1 MNQTEQQEV
10 STEEM
15 ESNPLQPHLLKV
27 VHQLPGRIR
36 YRYELLKNPKLVDSK
51 LRYHLEQI
59 PGVTD
64 VRINRKICS
73 LVVYYD
79 TPAHNRVEKRL
90 KTIALDSIIEE
101 QYQPVEEDLPS
112 LSGVIQASSAL
123 AFSSI
128 SNNNRL
134 NATFTSLAALPLLI
148 EGSKEFFQEGLTSKV
163 LESAAVAISIYRK
176 DYIAANSTSAM
187 LALGEYIEETT
198 SHKSDD
204 LLKELAKPSVKEAW
218 IERIVDNITIEEKI
232 KPEDIQ
238 VGDLVVVGAGQT
250 IAIDGHVMHGTASIN
265 ESSMTGE
272 AEPIKKERGDRV
284 IAGTV
289 VEEGRIKIWAEQV
302 GADTSTQRIKKY
314 IESSL
319 TEKSSVQLQATRL
332 ADRLVPVTLGLGAM
346 AYIATRDFERVAA
359 VLQAD
364 YSCAL
369 KLATPV
375 AFKSSLSHSG
385 KAGIMI
391 KGAKSIEAL
400 STADTFIFDKTG
412 TLTHGELEVEAVYSF
427 DPKWTEDEILN
438 MTASLE
444 EHYFHPVADAVVKAA
459 QERGF
464 VHRHHEEVEFIVS
477 HGVKTEIDGKTVI
490 IGSRHFLEE
499 DEQIP
504 FTGHR
509 RKINTLLKE
518 GKTLLYIA
526 FDGKLLGTIC
536 LLDKVR
542 KNAKQAL
549 ERLRQ
554 AGAKKI
560 VMLTG
565 DTRQKAAMVAE
576 ELNIDTVY
584 AELKP
589 TEKAKMV
596 KQIKNQNGGN
606 EVVFVGD
613 GINDAPALI
622 SANVG
627 ISMHGGAD
635 IAKATADVS
644 LLIDDIEAV
653 AEAKE
658 LSVNTMKLINAN
670 FNATV
675 GINSAILAAATFGLI
690 SPITTAVLHN
700 GTTIVLLLNSLK
712 GVSVK
717 RNDHYV

>member
-1 MNQTEQQEV
+1 MSHQDSPNSQENNQHQLTV
-10 STEEM
+10 
-15 ESNPLQPHLLKV
+15 L
-27 VHQLPGRIR
+27 HQLPGRIR
-36 YRYELLKNPKLVDSK
+36 YRYELLKTPNLVENKLK
-51 LRYHLEQI
+51 YHLEKI
-59 PGVTD
+59 PGVTAI
-64 VRINRKICS
+64 RINRKICS
-73 LVVYYD
+73 LIICFNKD
-79 TPAHNRVEKRL
+79 IKSCIEDKLRSIPLQA
-90 KTIALDSIIEE
+90 IIEE
-101 QYQPVEEDLPS
+101 NATPIDEQHPS
-112 LSGVIQASSAL
+112 IAGIVQASSAL
-123 AFSSI
+123 AFSSL
-128 SNNNRL
+128 SKNNTL
-134 NATFTSLAALPLLI
+134 NTAITTAAAFPLLI
-148 EGSKEFFQEGLTSKV
+148 EGSKEFFNEGLTSKV

-176 DYIAANSTSAM
+176 DYIAANSTNAM

-204 LLKELAKPSVKEAW
+204 LLKELAKPSIKEAW
-218 IERIVDNITIEEKI
+218 IERQVDNKTIEERI
-232 KPEDIQ
+232 TPEDIR

-250 IAIDGHVMHGTASIN
+250 IAIDGHVMNGAASVN

-284 IAGTV
+284 IAGTI

-332 ADRLVPVTLGLGAM
+332 ADRLVPVTLGLGTM
-346 AYIATRDFERVAA
+346 AYLATRDFERVAA

-375 AFKSSLSHSG
+375 AFKSTLSHSG

-412 TLTHGELEVEAVYSF
+412 TLTKGELEVEEVYSF
-427 DPKWTEDEILN
+427 DDNWTDHEILN
-438 MTASLE
+438 LTASLE
-444 EHYFHPVADAVVKAA
+444 EHYFHPVAAAVVKAA
-459 QERGF
+459 MERGF
-464 VHRHHEEVEFIVS
+464 VHKHHEDVEFIVS
-477 HGVKTEIDGKTVI
+477 HGVKTEVDGKTVI

-499 DEQIP
+499 DENVP
-504 FTGHR
+504 FTGHK
-509 RKINTLLKE
+509 RKINSLLKQ

-526 FDGKLLGTIC
+526 YDRKLLGTIC

-542 KNAKQAL
+542 ENSKKAIQ
-549 ERLRQ
+549 RLRD
-554 AGAKKI
+554 AGAKHI

-565 DTRQKAAMVAE
+565 DTRQKAEMVAK
-576 ELNIDTVY
+576 ELNIDSIY

-589 TEKAKMV
+589 TEKAHIV
-596 KQIKNQNGGN
+596 KQIKEQS
-606 EVVFVGD
+606 EHVVFVGD

-644 LLIDDIEAV
+644 LLKDDIEAV

-712 GVSVK
+712 GVNVN
-717 RNDHYV
+717 RNNG